1 MIFRSFCAFIW
12 FRNIGKMLLQ
22 MTSGFLQ
29 LESTIYSLTP
39 KNILHKKHEVLSVFI
54 TLTNNFKFRHNLI
67 LFILQKDTLLPL
79 ATSPLLITKTTKIIP
94 VNQMSHFWKILNVNT
109 TYYFTSSLQ
118 HFHCFTFTIFLF
130 SIFQIEIETLSVL

>member
-1 MIFRSFCAFIW
+1 MILRYLCAFIW

-67 LFILQKDTLLPL
+67 LIILQKDTLSPL
-79 ATSPLLITKTTKIIP
+79 ATSPLITKTTKIIP

-109 TYYFTSSLQ
+109 TV
-118 HFHCFTFTIFLF
+118 TFNYETWTFRNCM
-130 SIFQIEIETLSVL
+130 SIVKTAK